1 MLEEQQTGK
10 EAQDTL
16 VRPAADLAETGVVYR
31 AEQERSIFKYVMHLQ
46 SEQLFSQRLNC
57 ANWDA
62 GPEKAVYTPWES
74 RGH

>member
-31 AEQERSIFKYVMHLQ
+31 AVPERSIFKYVMHLQ
-46 SEQLFSQRLNC
+46 SEQLFFLQ

-62 GPEKAVYTPWES
+62 GPEKAVYTHWES